1 MLKQYSLLISLKKQI
16 NNPDSDKKS
25 LMDPINDFVYLM
37 PFS

>member
-16 NNPDSDKKS
+16 KNPDSDKKS
-25 LMDPINDFVYLM
+25 LMDSINDSVYLM